1 MCIIHIH
8 IHPSTD
14 RPTRS
19 TPTPSSHPHSFC
31 GWPTALYLSEQG
43 HDVIVLDNL
52 SRRDIDNELGCQS
65 LTPIATPEVRV
76 RTWEQVSGRTMR
88 FVNLDVAKDFAELV
102 QVCRGMRAFAC
113 VFVWG
118 WWWWL
123 LGGGGVDSSF
133 IYGWTNPPRRH
144 GAID

>member
-1 MCIIHIH
+1 MPACALTGPGI
-8 IHPSTD
+8 PSPLRHT
-14 RPTRS
+14 
-19 TPTPSSHPHSFC
+19 HSFC

-102 QVCRGMRAFAC
+102 KVCVEGGMD
-113 VFVWG
+113 G
-118 WWWWL
+118 
-123 LGGGGVDSSF
+123 
-133 IYGWTNPPRRH
+133 IE
-144 GAID
+144 